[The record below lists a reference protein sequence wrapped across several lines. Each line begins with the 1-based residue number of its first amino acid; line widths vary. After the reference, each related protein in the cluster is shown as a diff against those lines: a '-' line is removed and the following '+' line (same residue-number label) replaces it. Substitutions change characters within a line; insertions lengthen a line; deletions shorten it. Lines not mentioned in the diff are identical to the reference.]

1 MLTANLTREKETK
14 NTIKFAEN
22 ERDDGPPVV
31 GTLYVQKY
39 ALKQLGNPET
49 IKITIAKA

>member
-1 MLTANLTREKETK
+1 MIELKFVKEKDTK
-14 NTIKFAEN
+14 NTIRFAEQ

-31 GTLYVQKY
+31 GTLYIQKY

-49 IKITIAKA
+49 LTVTIQ

>member
-1 MLTANLTREKETK
+1 MLTLTFEKEKETK
-14 NTIKFAEN
+14 NTVRFQER
-22 ERDDGPPVV
+22 ERDDGPPII

-49 IKITIAKA
+49 LTVTIN